1 MLDLSKFK
9 KLLGL
14 AVTDTTK
21 DTPLQFALDDV
32 QDVIFNYCNIAEL
45 PKGLE
50 TTAYRMAID
59 LYRNEAPGEEPTPLG
74 TVSAISEGDTSTS
87 FKSPTTEFKDHLLKD
102 YKAQLKRFRK
112 VEFR

>member
-1 MLDLSKFK
+1 MLELSKFK
-9 KLLGL
+9 KLIGM
-14 AVTDTTK
+14 AVTDITK
-21 DTPLQFALDDV
+21 DIPLQFALDDV

-59 LYRNEAPGEEPTPLG
+59 LYRNESPGEESTPLG
-74 TVSAISEGDTSTS
+74 TVSTISAGDTSTS

-102 YKAQLKRFRK
+102 YKAQLKRYRK
-112 VEFR
+112 LVF